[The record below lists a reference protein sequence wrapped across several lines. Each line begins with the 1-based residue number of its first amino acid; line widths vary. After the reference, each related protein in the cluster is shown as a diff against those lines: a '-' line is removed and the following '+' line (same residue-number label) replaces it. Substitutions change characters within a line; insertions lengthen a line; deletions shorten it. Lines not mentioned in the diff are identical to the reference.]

1 MVELPNYGKVTKE
14 FFDSIIYPNLG
25 AKRSNVLVGPKMG
38 LDNCVINVGGGQVL
52 VASTDPL
59 SLIPEVGP
67 ADSAWLSI
75 HAIASDV
82 ATSGFSPQY
91 AIFDFNLPSTVE
103 SSTFEKYWIELSREC
118 ENLGIAIVGG
128 HTSRFDGINSTII
141 GGGTIFSFGS
151 SRSCLTPTGANIG
164 DDVVV
169 TKGAAIETTGVLSKV
184 FPNKVRAKIGEKQL
198 AKAQA
203 YVKMTSVVKDA
214 LTAIKVG
221 IKTGGVSAM
230 HDATEGGVFAALYE
244 LANASSLGL
253 RVDKKKI
260 SISSETIGICEL
272 FKIDPYLSLSE
283 GSLVF
288 SCNPGRAGSAV
299 AALGSVGIEAS
310 IVGQLVDQ
318 DEGVIVSDEK
328 GGMSKINYPIV
339 DPYWAVYYSAKEN
352 GWT

>member
-52 VASTDPL
+52 VATTDPL
-59 SLIPEVGP
+59 SFIPEIGP

-75 HAIASDV
+75 HAIASDI

-91 AIFDFNLPSTVE
+91 AIFDLNLPSTFE
-103 SSTFEKYWIELSREC
+103 SSVFEKYWIELSKEC
-118 ENLGIAIVGG
+118 ESLGIAIVAG

-151 SRSCLTPTGANIG
+151 ARSCLTPAGANVG
-164 DDVVV
+164 DDVIV

-184 FPNKVRAKIGEKQL
+184 FPNKIRAAIGDKQL
-198 AKAQA
+198 AKAQS
-203 YVKMTSVVKDA
+203 YLKMTSVVKDA

-221 IKTGGVSAM
+221 IKTGGVSSM
-230 HDATEGGVFAALYE
+230 HDATEGGVLAALYE

-260 SISSETIGICEL
+260 PISSETIGICEL
-272 FKIDPYLSLSE
+272 FEIDPYLSLSE
-283 GSLVF
+283 GALVF
-288 SCNPGRAGSAV
+288 SCNPSRAGSAV
-299 AALGSVGIEAS
+299 VALGSVGIEAS
-310 IVGQLVDQ
+310 IVGQLVEQ
-318 DEGVIVSDEK
+318 DEGLIVSDEK
-328 GGMSKINYPIV
+328 GGTSKISYPIV
-339 DPYWAVYYSAKEN
+339 DPYWAAYYTAKEN

>member
-1 MVELPNYGKVTKE
+1 MAELPKYGKVTKE
-14 FFDSIIYPNLG
+14 FFESVIYPNLG
-25 AKRSNVLVGPKMG
+25 AKRANVLTGPKMG
-38 LDNCVINVGGGQVL
+38 LDNCIINVGGGQVL

-59 SLIPEVGP
+59 SFLPEIGP
-67 ADSAWLSI
+67 GDSAWLSI
-75 HAIASDV
+75 HAIASDI

-91 AIFDFNLPSTVE
+91 AIFDFNLPSTIG
-103 SSTFEKYWIELSREC
+103 SSIFETYWRELSKEC

-128 HTSRFDGINSTII
+128 HTSRFEGINSTII

-151 SRSCLTPTGANIG
+151 SRSCLTPAGANVG

-169 TKGAAIETTGVLSKV
+169 TKGAAIESTGVLSMV
-184 FPNKVRAKIGEKQL
+184 FPNTIRAKIGEEL
-198 AKAQA
+198 HGKAQG
-203 YVKMTSVVKDA
+203 YLRMTSVVKDA

-221 IKTGGVSAM
+221 TKTGGVSAM
-230 HDATEGGVFAALYE
+230 HDATEGGVLAALYE

-260 SISSETIGICEL
+260 RVSRETSGVCEL
-272 FKIDPYLSLSE
+272 FGIDPYISLSE

-288 SCNPGRAGSAV
+288 SCNPGKAASAV
-299 AALGSVGIEAS
+299 AALGSIGVEAS

-318 DEGVIVSDEK
+318 DEGVTVVDENERT
-328 GGMSKINYPIV
+328 SSISYPIV
-339 DPYWAVYYSAKEN
+339 DPYWKAYYSAKEK